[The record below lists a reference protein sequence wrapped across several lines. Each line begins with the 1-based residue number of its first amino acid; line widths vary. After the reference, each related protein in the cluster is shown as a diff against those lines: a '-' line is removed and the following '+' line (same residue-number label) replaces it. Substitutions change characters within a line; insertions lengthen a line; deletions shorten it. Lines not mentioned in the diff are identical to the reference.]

1 METQDDLL
9 NEYNR
14 LRQQYD
20 AFRVSLQSL
29 IQDVLREDAHV
40 IHVESRLKTFDS
52 LAAKLKRK
60 DFKILSEVSD
70 LVGIR
75 ITVDDPAHISVIRDT
90 LNRELTVDMWSEN
103 DTSVNPQYKKIHLTV
118 GLDSKRSQLPEWESY
133 KELRAEVQVETTL
146 ANAWDGLQHLAS
158 YGRAGKDGGKDLVF
172 FSLPTGLAKVDELDE
187 IINEFERLLEKPD
200 VHEKRDIH
208 KYIDQHQF
216 LLNPNPEE
224 MWSEIPLGLGTQMQM
239 DFMFRESDG
248 EYVLV
253 EIENPRHRLFTQ
265 DGDFRYEVNH
275 AHRQVEDWQE
285 WIEDNIATV
294 QKAYPGIISPR
305 GLVVI
310 GRSRDLSES
319 ERRSLNRRNI
329 NLRGRLKIITYD
341 ELIRTARTYV
351 SLTRKRLQS

>member
-9 NEYNR
+9 KEYNR
-14 LRQQYD
+14 LRQRYD

-29 IQDVLREDAHV
+29 IQDVLREDTHV
-40 IHVESRLKTFDS
+40 INVESRLKTFDS

-60 DFKILSEVSD
+60 DFKFLSEVQD

-75 ITVDDPAHISVIRDT
+75 ITVNNPTHISIIRDT
-90 LNRELTVDMWSEN
+90 LIHELTVDVWSEN
-103 DTSVNPQYKKIHLTV
+103 DSSENPLYKKTHLTV
-118 GLDSKRSQLPEWESY
+118 GLDSKRSQLPEWAAY
-133 KELRAEVQVETTL
+133 KELRAEVQVKTAF
-146 ANAWDGLQHLAS
+146 ANAWDSLQHLTS
-158 YGRAGKDGGKDLVF
+158 YGKDAGRDLVF

-200 VHEKRDIH
+200 VHEKREIH

-224 MWSEIPLGLGTQMQM
+224 MWSEIPLGLGTEMRM

-265 DGDFRYEVNH
+265 DGDFRYAVNH
-275 AHRQVEDWQE
+275 ALRQVEDWQE
-285 WIEDNIATV
+285 WIEDNISTV